1 MCDITFHAKGFYD
14 ACRREIDRGIVRLGP
29 WKDVFVYIMLMVPG
43 DVLKHIIYIFI
54 HSPIKGPRAACT
66 ILAIK
71 FFFKY
76 MITFTYL

>member
-43 DVLKHIIYIFI
+43 DV
-54 HSPIKGPRAACT
+54 
-66 ILAIK
+66 
-71 FFFKY
+71 
-76 MITFTYL
+76 